1 MLCTSIVHNMYVIDL
16 HDENSRENK
25 TSTAMLPLGTP
36 VRCRPANKMMPLMYQ
51 KMLQMKARR
60 LDKEKKRARRRRQA
74 RIARRR
80 QFEEENSLTMYFM
93 MILMATSGIITVT
106 NNHVR
111 GLWSKQRTSVWWDSI
126 VNGVFSDTEW
136 LENFRM
142 RRETFQFL
150 CRCLAPHIRKKE
162 TIMRQPVSVEK
173 RVAITLWR
181 LVYLYNAH

>member
-1 MLCTSIVHNMYVIDL
+1 
-16 HDENSRENK
+16 
-25 TSTAMLPLGTP
+25 MLPSAAP
-36 VRCRPANKMMPLMYQ
+36 VGSTNKMMLPVYQ
-51 KMLQMKARR
+51 RMLQMKVKR
-60 LDKEKKRARRRRQA
+60 LAKEKERARRRRQA

-80 QFEEENSLTMYFM
+80 QFEEENSVIMYFIM
-93 MILMATSGIITVT
+93 MLMATSGLITVT
-106 NNHVR
+106 SKHKVG
-111 GLWSKQRTSVWWDSI
+111 GLWSKQRTSVWWDRI

-181 LVYLYNAH
+181 LVCLY